1 MFIAPPPLEPTTIHA
16 PCIVEFENAFL
27 NTSKII
33 KNIEEV
39 TNNPS
44 SGVAFQQAVV
54 NRLGKIGLDSERTNS
69 QLSINVAAERNE
81 FFRELNNQFFLT
93 TLAATRWYTE
103 YFGIKESIEQVEPY
117 QLLRYQTGEEYKAHY
132 DGASK
137 HNRAVSP
144 ILYLNNDYEGGFIEF
159 VNFNLKVKP
168 KAGSLF
174 LFTSTYPYSH
184 IAHPVT
190 GGTKYAI
197 VSFFHDV
204 IYDS

>member
-44 SGVAFQQAVV
+44 NGVAFQQAVV
-54 NRLGKIGLDSERTNS
+54 KRQGITEFNSDRTNS
-69 QLSINVAAERNE
+69 QLSISDAGERNE

-93 TLAATRWYTE
+93 TLAATRWYTQ
-103 YFGIKESIEQVEPY
+103 YFGINESIEHVEPY
-117 QLLRYQTGEEYKAHY
+117 VLLRYQTGEEYKAHY
-132 DGASK
+132 DGGSK
-137 HNRAVSP
+137 LNRAVSP
-144 ILYLNNDYEGGFIEF
+144 ILYLNDDYEGGFIEF

-174 LFTSTYPYSH
+174 LFPSTYPYAH

-190 GGTKYAI
+190 DGTKYAI
-197 VSFFHDV
+197 VSFFHD
-204 IYDS
+204 II